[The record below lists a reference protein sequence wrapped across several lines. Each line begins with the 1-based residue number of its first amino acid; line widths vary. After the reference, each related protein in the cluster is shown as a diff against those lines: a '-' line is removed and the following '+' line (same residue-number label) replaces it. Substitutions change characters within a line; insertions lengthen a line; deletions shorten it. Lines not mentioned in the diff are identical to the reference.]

1 MPDKHEV
8 GGSTP
13 LEPTSRRRRQKQQN
27 LEARERIRKPEKKKD
42 AERPICGFGA
52 NQKHITEQK
61 ECSLKTK

>member
-1 MPDKHEV
+1 MSPPVDNVDEKGRH
-8 GGSTP
+8 S
-13 LEPTSRRRRQKQQN
+13 
-27 LEARERIRKPEKKKD
+27 EARERIRKPEKKKD